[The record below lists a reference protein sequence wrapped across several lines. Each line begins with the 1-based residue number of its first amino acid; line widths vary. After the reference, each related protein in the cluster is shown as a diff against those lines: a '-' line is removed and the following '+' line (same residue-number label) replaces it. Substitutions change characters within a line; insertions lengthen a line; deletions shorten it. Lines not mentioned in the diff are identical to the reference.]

1 MRELLGHR
9 DRLNIIEGEGE
20 NCSQNG
26 WLKNKKNKNKKKE
39 CSINLDKVAGRT
51 DKLKKFWFFF
61 LPLDFPRLLISLTC
75 ALAQSVPTSAH
86 RRAKKINWKI

>member
-26 WLKNKKNKNKKKE
+26 WLKNKKNKNKKKRMQY
-39 CSINLDKVAGRT
+39 KYGQGGRK
-51 DKLKKFWFFF
+51 D
-61 LPLDFPRLLISLTC
+61 RQ
-75 ALAQSVPTSAH
+75 A
-86 RRAKKINWKI
+86 